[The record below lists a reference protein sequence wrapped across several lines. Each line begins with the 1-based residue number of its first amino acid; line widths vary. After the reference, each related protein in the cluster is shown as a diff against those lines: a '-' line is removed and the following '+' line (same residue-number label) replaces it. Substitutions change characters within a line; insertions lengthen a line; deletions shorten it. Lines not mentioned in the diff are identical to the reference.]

1 MNEPYSPWHQRNPAG
16 EQPLAARYTGSE
28 PILWNGSM
36 VYPMYTDRIG
46 TEPILLYMTLLSQ
59 APPAGLRGHGLGLSV
74 LHGYIELEGHKLT
87 GVDIWSD
94 ALARGVTVELV
105 PTGANAVFS
114 LTPVWVDQTGA
125 HRSWTGNY
133 GMLVEDIPNDIVAL
147 WCSLG
152 EGPPNFANL
161 VVGVGIAPVRPG
173 TRESGR
179 AATDPGETP
188 AATASLDSPA
198 ESGERPDQTTGE
210 SPDASEWMS
219 PEAYAEPAP
228 AEPAPAEPAY
238 ADTPYA
244 DSAYTDDRLTD
255 SRVPKERQVRR
266 GETTP
271 PTEPTPPFV
280 DENAT
285 MTMKYTPPPWGAAP
299 ARPEPRPASEPA
311 PARLTDPRPEPVWE
325 APPEPAHGGHAAAS
339 PEPAGLPEPIPSLP
353 TSSLSI
359 PSFDELWESAG
370 SSTTDATE
378 TAPEPAWE
386 SAPAPAA
393 DPVRTH
399 EVAWASTS
407 ASVAEIAP
415 ESEQAWSS
423 TTDTAAE
430 PAPAHGTAQADDP
443 GAAYRNALY
452 DLGTGMYDRGEE
464 EQACGLWAQA
474 AEAGHAG
481 AAHDLAVLLFRRGE
495 HTAAEGWWR
504 VAAQHGESRSMA
516 LLAELLDRRGDST
529 EAARWRVR
537 AAEAD
542 RALHS

>member
-74 LHGYIELEGHKLT
+74 LQGYIELDGHKLT

-105 PTGANAVFS
+105 PTGADAVFS

-173 TRESGR
+173 TREPSGQ
-179 AATDPGETP
+179 AAADTAEPPESPETAEP
-188 AATASLDSPA
+188 LESPA
-198 ESGERPDQTTGE
+198 ESGERADHTTGE
-210 SPDASEWMS
+210 SPAVSEWIS
-219 PEAYAEPAP
+219 PEAYADPAPAPAP
-228 AEPAPAEPAY
+228 AE
-238 ADTPYA
+238 TPYA
-244 DSAYTDDRLTD
+244 ETPYTDSAYADDRLTD
-255 SRVPKERQVRR
+255 TRVPKERQVRR
-266 GETTP
+266 GETAP
-271 PTEPTPPFV
+271 PTEPTSPFV

-285 MTMKYTPPPWGAAP
+285 MTMKYTPPPWGAVS
-299 ARPEPRPASEPA
+299 ARPESRPASEPA
-311 PARLTDPRPEPVWE
+311 PVRLTALPDSQPGSVWE
-325 APPEPAHGGHAAAS
+325 ALPEAARGADDVVAVPEPGRSAES
-339 PEPAGLPEPIPSLP
+339 IPPVPIPSLP
-353 TSSLSI
+353 I

-370 SSTTDATE
+370 SSATE
-378 TAPEPAWE
+378 PATEPATE
-386 SAPAPAA
+386 S
-393 DPVRTH
+393 
-399 EVAWASTS
+399 AWASTS
-407 ASVAEIAP
+407 APAADPRQAHDVAWPSSAETAP
-415 ESEQAWSS
+415 ESEQAWSA
-423 TTDTAAE
+423 TTDV
-430 PAPAHGTAQADDP
+430 APARPTAQTDEP

-452 DLGTGMYDRGEE
+452 DLGTGMYDRGED

-516 LLAELLDRRGDST
+516 LLAELLDRRGDSA

-542 RALHS
+542 QALHS